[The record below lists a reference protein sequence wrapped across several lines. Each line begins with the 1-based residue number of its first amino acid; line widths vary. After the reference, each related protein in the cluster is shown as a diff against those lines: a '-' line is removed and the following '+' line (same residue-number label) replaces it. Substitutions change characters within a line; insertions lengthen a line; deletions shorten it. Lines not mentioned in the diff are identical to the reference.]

1 MNDARIGSSGPKF
14 DLRSS
19 GRGALRAWV
28 VRHLQSFFFSLG
40 LMAKAPGSSLMTA
53 GVLGVALAL
62 PGAVYLILDNLTGMT
77 GQWDARNQI
86 SIFLTDDMGDEAARQ
101 LAVGL
106 AKWPEIA
113 RIEVTSKADALAEYR
128 RMSGFDD
135 ILDAFE
141 GANPLPAV
149 LSVEPAVRYQ
159 DPATVEALSASLE
172 RLPEVDVA
180 RFDLRWLRR
189 FEGIVEIVR
198 RGVYL
203 LAALLALGV
212 VLIVSNTVRLG
223 VENRREEIE
232 IARLFGAT
240 DAFIRRPFLYGG
252 LLFGFSGGCLA
263 WIILAAA
270 FGALAPSVARLV
282 ALYDGTYRLA
292 GLDVRMTLILLGG
305 GAFLGLLGA
314 WITLGRH
321 LQAVEPS

>member
-1 MNDARIGSSGPKF
+1 
-14 DLRSS
+14 
-19 GRGALRAWV
+19 LRAWA
-28 VRHLQSFFFSLG
+28 VRHLQSFFYSLG
-40 LMAKAPGSSLMTA
+40 LMARAPGSSLMTA
-53 GVLGVALAL
+53 GVLGIALAL
-62 PGAVYLILDNLTGMT
+62 PGGVYLVLENVTGMT

-86 SIFLTDDMGDEAARQ
+86 SIFLADDMGDEAAGQ
-101 LAVGL
+101 FAVRL

-113 RIEVTSKADALAEYR
+113 RIEVTSRADALAEYR
-128 RMSGFDD
+128 RMSGFEN

-159 DPATVEALSASLE
+159 EPAPVEALAASLE
-172 RLPEVDVA
+172 RLPEVNMA

-189 FEGIVEIVR
+189 LEGIFEIVR

-203 LAALLALGV
+203 LATLLALGV
-212 VLIVSNTVRLG
+212 VLVVSNTVRLG
-223 VENRREEIE
+223 IESRREEVE

-263 WIILAAA
+263 WIILAAG
-270 FGALAPSVARLV
+270 FGVLAPSVARLV
-282 ALYDGTYRLA
+282 ALYDSSYRLA
-292 GLDVRMTLILLGG
+292 GLDVRVTLILLGG
-305 GAFLGLLGA
+305 GAVLGLLGA

-321 LQAVEPS
+321 LQAVEPG